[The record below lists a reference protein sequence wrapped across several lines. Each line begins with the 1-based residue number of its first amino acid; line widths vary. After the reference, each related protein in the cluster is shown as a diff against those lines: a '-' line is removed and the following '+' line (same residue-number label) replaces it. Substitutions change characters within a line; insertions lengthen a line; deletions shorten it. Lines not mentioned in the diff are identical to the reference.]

1 MKRGSQLALVLALA
15 ASVIANGFFLGFVA
29 RSIGADG
36 GAEILAEG
44 VGSAYPAEVRA
55 EFRSLLS
62 DNRPRTRAALRDLRQ
77 ARRNLAAAA
86 GAATLDEAEATRA
99 MREVRAATEALQR
112 LVQDLLLEAL
122 RRTHG
127 AG

>member
-15 ASVIANGFFLGFVA
+15 VSVIANGFLLGFVA

-44 VGSAYPAEVRA
+44 AGSAYPAEVRA

-62 DNRPRTRAALRDLRQ
+62 DNRQHTRAALRDLRQ

-99 MREVRAATEALQR
+99 MQEVRAATEALQR

-127 AG
+127 AD